1 MTTALI
7 IVCIVFCI
15 GIVVAIVGHL
25 GVGIAADKTWRT
37 RIRRHHARRGN
48 RGQPAA

>member
-1 MTTALI
+1 VTTALI
-7 IVCIVFCI
+7 IVCIVFCV

-25 GVGIAADKTWRT
+25 GGGIASDKTWRQ